1 MKLFIHDKC
10 LEQLF
15 KLPKSISK
23 KVLEFQKKFREN
35 SRTEAIHLEPIINF
49 KDQSLRTARIDQ
61 KYRAIIRVPDS
72 GDNYHLLWVD
82 NHDEAMEWAKN
93 KVFEWN
99 EITQTAQ
106 IFTSPETIEL
116 SNISSAIK
124 SGIFDKYSDE
134 DLMKI
139 GVPESF
145 LHIVRNISD
154 LNDLGANEQ
163 FLPQDAFENLFY
175 LSEGISIQ
183 SLIMEVEGGKIN
195 AHGTDEQQNSFN
207 NKRSFIEIDD
217 ALVEEIIN
225 GDLSKWQIFLH
236 PSQRKLAE
244 GEFKGSVKVTGG
256 AGTGKT
262 VVALHRLKY
271 LSQKTNLLAGPK
283 IIFTT
288 YTNALTTNLNQ
299 LVQKLQI
306 DPNIYKIVNI
316 DTLLRDLALSN
327 RLIDSTTRFLDMFN
341 SKSSNDVWEDI
352 LENNLSE
359 FDIDFLSAEYQN
371 VILYNNIKSLESYLS
386 TSRMGR
392 GKPITRKQKM
402 EIWSLIEKYTQFKSA
417 NNLVDRAELFNK
429 VSNYFDERNLRPF
442 SYVIADEVQD
452 LSNVEL
458 RFLRSIVA
466 EKENDLFL
474 VGDPYQ
480 KIYAKRLN
488 FSSAGISVRGNRSK
502 QLRINYRT
510 SEEIKRL
517 AISTVK
523 GLKYDDFDG
532 EEEKLNGYLS
542 LFHGQ
547 VPSYNLFKT
556 KTEEA
561 EFIIEKIKEL
571 KSEGIDYADIAI
583 GFRTKDALREVKSAL
598 HKVKLPY
605 NDITTNATNNIGGIV
620 LSTFHS
626 LKGLEFKVVF
636 LADVNNRTCPLFYG
650 GYNDL
655 SQDDKRQYEN
665 SEKSLLY
672 VAPSAPPLQKIRNKN
687 SSKKGGRGYRGVFAL
702 G

>member
-10 LEQLF
+10 LEKLF
-15 KLPKSISK
+15 ELPKATSK

-35 SRTEAIHLEPIINF
+35 SRSEAIHLEPIKTF

-61 KYRAIIRVPDS
+61 KYRAIIRVPET
-72 GDNYHLLWVD
+72 GDNYHMLWVD
-82 NHDEAMEWAKN
+82 NHDEAMDWAKN
-93 KVFEWN
+93 KMFEWN

-116 SNISSAIK
+116 SENHSKSSA
-124 SGIFDKYSDE
+124 GIFNEYSNDE
-134 DLMKI
+134 LMKI
-139 GVPESF
+139 GVPES
-145 LHIVRNISD
+145 LLELVRRINN
-154 LNDLGANEQ
+154 LNELEANEQ

-175 LSEGISIQ
+175 LSEGLSIH
-183 SLIMEVEGGKIN
+183 SLILEVESGKIN
-195 AHGTDEQQNSFN
+195 AVSMDEQQSSIN
-207 NKRSFIEIDD
+207 NKRSFIEMDD
-217 ALVEEIIN
+217 ALMEEIIN

-244 GEFKGSVKVTGG
+244 GDFKGSVKVTGG

-271 LSQKTNLLAGPK
+271 LSQKPNLLSDFK

-299 LVQKLQI
+299 LVKKLHI
-306 DPNIYKIVNI
+306 DPNSFKIVNI

-327 RLIDSTTRFLDMFN
+327 NLIDSNTRFLDMFN
-341 SKSSNDVWEDI
+341 SKSSSDVWELI

-359 FDIDFLSAEYQN
+359 FEVGFLSAEHQN
-371 VILYNNIKSLESYLS
+371 VILYNNVNSLESYLG
-386 TSRMGR
+386 TSRIGR

-402 EIWSLIEKYTQFKSA
+402 EIWSLIEKYNHYKTI
-417 NNLVDRAELFNK
+417 NNLVDRAELFNRA
-429 VSNYFDERNLRPF
+429 SNFFKEQEVKPF
-442 SYVIADEVQD
+442 SHVIADEVQD

-458 RFLRSIVA
+458 RFLRSIVE
-466 EKENDLFL
+466 EKGNDLFL

-480 KIYAKRLN
+480 RIYAKKLN

-532 EEEKLNGYLS
+532 EEETLNGYLS

-547 VPSYNLFKT
+547 KPSYEIFKT
-556 KTEEA
+556 KTDETEY
-561 EFIIEKIKEL
+561 IIERIKEL
-571 KSEGIDYADIAI
+571 KSEGVNYSDIAI
-583 GFRTKDALREVKSAL
+583 GFRTKDALKEVKTAL
-598 HKVKLPY
+598 HKLKLPY
-605 NDITTNATNNIGGIV
+605 NDNTTNTINDSGGIV
-620 LSTFHS
+620 LSTFHG

-636 LADVNNRTCPLFYG
+636 LADVNNRTCPLYYS
-650 GYNDL
+650 GYNELDADSKL
-655 SQDDKRQYEN
+655 QYEN
-665 SEKSLLY
+665 SEKSLVY
-672 VAPSAPPLQKIRNKN
+672 VAMTRAISKLFITGIGVKSVIIRI
-687 SSKKGGRGYRGVFAL
+687 
-702 G
+702 

>member
-10 LEQLF
+10 LEKLF
-15 KLPKSISK
+15 ELPKATSK

-35 SRTEAIHLEPIINF
+35 SRSEAIHLEPIKTF

-61 KYRAIIRVPDS
+61 KYRAIIRVPET
-72 GDNYHLLWVD
+72 GDNYHMLWVD
-82 NHDEAMEWAKN
+82 NHDEAMDWAKN
-93 KVFEWN
+93 KMFEWN

-116 SNISSAIK
+116 SENHSKSSA
-124 SGIFDKYSDE
+124 GIFNEYSNDE
-134 DLMKI
+134 LMKI
-139 GVPESF
+139 GVPES
-145 LHIVRNISD
+145 LLELVRRINN
-154 LNDLGANEQ
+154 LNELEANEQ

-175 LSEGISIQ
+175 LSEGLSIH
-183 SLIMEVEGGKIN
+183 SLILEVESGKIN
-195 AHGTDEQQNSFN
+195 AVSMDEQQSSIN
-207 NKRSFIEIDD
+207 NKRSFIEMDD
-217 ALVEEIIN
+217 ALMEEIIN

-244 GEFKGSVKVTGG
+244 GDFKGSVKVTGG

-271 LSQKTNLLAGPK
+271 LSQKPNLLSDFK

-299 LVQKLQI
+299 LVKKLHI
-306 DPNIYKIVNI
+306 DPNSFKIVNI

-327 RLIDSTTRFLDMFN
+327 NLIDSNTRFLDMFN
-341 SKSSNDVWEDI
+341 SKSSSDVWELI

-359 FDIDFLSAEYQN
+359 FEVGFLSAEHQN
-371 VILYNNIKSLESYLS
+371 VILYNNVNSLESYLG
-386 TSRMGR
+386 TSRIGR

-402 EIWSLIEKYTQFKSA
+402 EIWSLIEKYNHYKTI

-429 VSNYFDERNLRPF
+429 ASNFFKEQEVKPF
-442 SYVIADEVQD
+442 SHVIADEVQD

-458 RFLRSIVA
+458 RFLRSIVE
-466 EKENDLFL
+466 EKGNDLFL
-474 VGDPYQ
+474 VGDPFQ
-480 KIYAKRLN
+480 RIYAKKLN

-532 EEEKLNGYLS
+532 EEETLNGYLS

-547 VPSYNLFKT
+547 KPSYEIFKT
-556 KTEEA
+556 KTDETEY
-561 EFIIEKIKEL
+561 IIERIKEL
-571 KSEGIDYADIAI
+571 KSEGVNYSDIAI
-583 GFRTKDALREVKSAL
+583 GFRTKDALKEVKTAL
-598 HKVKLPY
+598 HKLKLPY
-605 NDITTNATNNIGGIV
+605 NDNTTNTINDSGGIV
-620 LSTFHS
+620 LSTFHG

-636 LADVNNRTCPLFYG
+636 LADVNNRTCPLYYS
-650 GYNDL
+650 GYNELDADSKL
-655 SQDDKRQYEN
+655 QYEN
-665 SEKSLLY
+665 SEKSLVY
-672 VAPSAPPLQKIRNKN
+672 VAMTRAISKLLITGIGVKSALI
-687 SSKKGGRGYRGVFAL
+687 SI
-702 G
+702 